1 VLTGPPATAGR
12 PLPDPEPWTPP
23 VSVEEHVRLVGRL
36 RTWEPLDGALLDDAS
51 DALDEVPPGRERL
64 EEITQRLAG
73 RLRQL
78 VDLATAHGAEEK
90 SPYIGVLLTRAREA
104 LTEALTGALT
114 EAADGDAVRAAR
126 RMGWLASELLEEL
139 TAARC
144 VKGVA

>member
-1 VLTGPPATAGR
+1 
-12 PLPDPEPWTPP
+12 
-23 VSVEEHVRLVGRL
+23 VSVEDHVRLVGRL

-64 EEITQRLAG
+64 EEITRRLAG

-90 SPYIGVLLTRAREA
+90 SPYIGVLLARAREA
-104 LTEALTGALT
+104 LTEAV
-114 EAADGDAVRAAR
+114 DGDAVRAAR
-126 RMGWLASELLEEL
+126 RRGWLASELLEEL

>member
-1 VLTGPPATAGR
+1 
-12 PLPDPEPWTPP
+12 
-23 VSVEEHVRLVGRL
+23 VSVEDHIRLVGRL
-36 RTWEPLDGALLDDAS
+36 RIWEPLDGALLDDAS

-104 LTEALTGALT
+104 LTEALT

-139 TAARC
+139 TAVRC